1 MKFLNKFLLPSG
13 PVEMRPEFNR
23 SVWHTGDI
31 LRANTI
37 YKVYE
42 AQGQPHTK
50 SAGLAIKHIIY
61 EQIGAPITSKQ
72 EPT

>member
-13 PVEMRPEFNR
+13 PAEMRPEFNR

-31 LRANTI
+31 LRANAI

-42 AQGQPHTK
+42 NQGQPSAK
-50 SAGLAIKHIIY
+50 SAGLAIKYIVY
-61 EQIGAPITSKQ
+61 EQIGAAI
-72 EPT
+72 

>member
-13 PVEMRPEFNR
+13 PMDMRPEFNR
-23 SVWHTGDI
+23 SVWHTGDT

-37 YKVYE
+37 YRVHEK
-42 AQGQPHTK
+42 QGNPPAK

-61 EQIGAPITSKQ
+61 EQIGATQ

>member
-23 SVWHTGDI
+23 SVWNNGDI

-37 YKVYE
+37 NRVYE
-42 AQGQPHTK
+42 KQGNLPTK
-50 SAGLAIKHIIY
+50 SAGLAIKHILY
-61 EQIGAPITSKQ
+61 EQIGT
-72 EPT
+72 TF